1 MPAAKKVVNK
11 KPVKTKGVNK
21 KFEEDPSN
29 NPLLLIRDK
38 IDFQIEVKN
47 LLDETDSILFP
58 AYDDFDFG
66 VGNVDLNLLT
76 DRSNLIVVARYYEY
90 LSVATFN
97 FSYLKPLLQSGLSA
111 IEVIETIKHALRMK
125 YYVV

>member
-1 MPAAKKVVNK
+1 MQAAKKVVNK

-76 DRSNLIVVARYYEY
+76 DRSNLIVVAR
-90 LSVATFN
+90 
-97 FSYLKPLLQSGLSA
+97 
-111 IEVIETIKHALRMK
+111 
-125 YYVV
+125 